1 MKHMLAYGAL
11 GLACLMLPAAAS
23 AQGTPKSVSP
33 ATAVDLTKP
42 QFDTQT
48 PHYDVTG
55 ASDRAAGT
63 VVAEVGGRTITLGMV
78 GDAIRDLPPTV
89 RNLSFD
95 TVYTPLLKQLTQM
108 QALVVRA
115 QRKGLEKDPAI
126 LRRAKLAYDNVLA
139 NAILVREAG
148 SSITEKMLLDRYE
161 RDYGGKPGPD
171 EADVSIVMLATEAEA
186 NAIVAEL
193 AGGADF
199 ATVARRSSR
208 DSSAQAGGHLGF
220 QPQSV
225 LAPEIGSVAFA
236 LASGQTAPRPIRTA
250 VGWFVVRVGEH
261 RQGARP
267 AFAAVRDDLR
277 TALLREAFP
286 AVTDAAMRDVTVR
299 TFDISGKEVQAEVGR
314 QP

>member
-1 MKHMLAYGAL
+1 MKHLLAYGAM

-23 AQGTPKSVSP
+23 AQGAPKSVSP
-33 ATAVDLTKP
+33 ATAIDLSKP

-48 PHYDVTG
+48 PHYDVGG

-63 VVAEVGGRTITLGMV
+63 VVADVGGRTVTLGMV

-89 RNLSFD
+89 QSLPFE
-95 TVYTPLLKQLTQM
+95 TVFSPLLKQLTQM
-108 QALVVRA
+108 QALVLRA
-115 QRKGLEKDPAI
+115 QRQGLEKDPAV

-139 NAILVREAG
+139 NAILVREGGAT
-148 SSITEKMLLDRYE
+148 ITEKMLLDRYE

-171 EADVSIVMLATEAEA
+171 EADVSIIMLATEAEA
-186 NAIVAEL
+186 NGVLAEL

-199 ATVARRSSR
+199 ATLARRSSR

-225 LAPEIGSVAFA
+225 LSPEIGSVAFA
-236 LASGQTAPRPIRTA
+236 IAPGQTAPRAVRTA

-267 AFAAVRDDLR
+267 AFAAVRNDLR
-277 TALLREAFP
+277 TALLRESFP
-286 AVTDAAMRDVTVR
+286 AITDAAMRDTTVR
-299 TFDISGKEVQAEVGR
+299 TFDISGQEVVPDSPR

>member
-225 LAPEIGSVAFA
+225 RSPSPWHPAKPRHAQSAPPSVGSWC
-236 LASGQTAPRPIRTA
+236 ASASIVKAPVPPSPPYATTCAPLCCERPFPPSPT
-250 VGWFVVRVGEH
+250 
-261 RQGARP
+261 RP
-267 AFAAVRDDLR
+267 CA
-277 TALLREAFP
+277 T
-286 AVTDAAMRDVTVR
+286 
-299 TFDISGKEVQAEVGR
+299 
-314 QP
+314 

>member
-1 MKHMLAYGAL
+1 VKHLLAYGTM

-23 AQGTPKSVSP
+23 AQGAPKSVSP
-33 ATAVDLTKP
+33 ATAIDLTKP

-48 PHYDVTG
+48 PHYDVGG

-63 VVAEVGGRTITLGMV
+63 VVADVGGRTVTLGMV

-89 RNLSFD
+89 RNLPFD
-95 TVYTPLLKQLTQM
+95 TVFPPLLKQLTQM
-108 QALVVRA
+108 QALIVRA
-115 QRKGLEKDPAI
+115 QRQGLDKDPVV

-148 SSITEKMLLDRYE
+148 AGITEKMLLDRYE
-161 RDYGGKPGPD
+161 RDYGGKPGSD
-171 EADVSIVMLATEAEA
+171 EADVSIVLLAAEAEA
-186 NAIVAEL
+186 NAVVAEL

-199 ATVARRSSR
+199 ATIARRSSR

-225 LAPEIGSVAFA
+225 LSPEIGSVAFA
-236 LASGQTAPRPIRTA
+236 MASGQTAPRPVRTA
-250 VGWFVVRVGEH
+250 VGWFVVRVGER

-277 TALLREAFP
+277 AALLREAFP
-286 AVTDAAMRDVTVR
+286 TVTDAAMRDTTVR
-299 TFDISGKEVQAEVGR
+299 TFDISGKEVQ
-314 QP
+314 P